1 MEFKEAKRH
10 HDTVDRVGLRA
21 HATAVGL
28 LALSQELVRA
38 GVLDDA
44 AITRIKDAIASD
56 ICLSRPRTLAREE
69 FDASIR
75 RRLDALF
82 SGREKVS
89 TQEADRA

>member
-10 HDTVDRVGLRA
+10 HETVDRVGLRA

-28 LALSQELVRA
+28 LALSNELVRA
-38 GVLDDA
+38 GVLDEA

-56 ICLSRPRTLAREE
+56 ICLSRPRTLPKEE
-69 FDASIR
+69 FDGSIR

-82 SGREKVS
+82 SGEEKVS
-89 TQEADRA
+89 TQN

>member
-10 HDTVDRVGLRA
+10 NETVDRVGLRA

-28 LALSQELVRA
+28 LALSNELLRA
-38 GVLDDA
+38 GVLDEA

-56 ICLSRPRTLAREE
+56 ICLSRPRTMSKDE
-69 FDASIR
+69 FDTSIR

-82 SGREKVS
+82 SGEEKVS
-89 TQEADRA
+89 TER